1 MHITAI
7 EFYILPGDPVV
18 RQVSSKGRGTI
29 EPVPGNLSGLHT
41 HSMGFRGGEADAVI
55 SYSDEHPSPTYRSV
69 LRLVTDGG
77 IDAYADYGTGFH
89 ADDLEWQ
96 AKGFMTTIAPMLV
109 GVDPLDREYVWQRLW
124 YAQRFFYTGRG
135 LVDTID
141 NMLWDMA
148 SRLARVPLFKLLGGY
163 RERIPAYRNIG
174 GSTIDALVADAIRAK
189 EQGFFGCKDHSYRGA
204 KGNIELATALRR
216 AVGDD
221 FYLMH
226 DPVESYDYDEA
237 VQVGLAL
244 EKLNYRWMEEPLQ
257 DYDLMGLKKL
267 SDRLDLPIQAME
279 WIGYIGGQPFNASPF
294 LGMQIVDII
303 RQRGVG
309 ITGQIK
315 LAHAAESFGLQVHG
329 GNPHVILAI
338 RNDPL
343 FEAAGWGTTPQ
354 ETELTTRGT
363 VVVQDGYMSIAWSDR
378 APQEPDW
385 DERAKQAIS
394 VVRWPR

>member
-1 MHITAI
+1 MKITSI
-7 EFYILPGDPVV
+7 EFYIVPDKPVV
-18 RQVSSKGRGTI
+18 RQASSQRRGTI

-41 HSMGFRGGEADAVI
+41 HSMGFRSGEGDPII
-55 SYSDEHPSPTYRSV
+55 SYSDAQPSLTYRAL

-77 IDAYADYGTGFH
+77 IDAYGDYASGFH

-96 AKGFMTTIAPMLV
+96 AKGFMTTIAPLLV

-148 SRLARVPLFKLLGGY
+148 SRQARMPLYKLLGGY
-163 RERIPAYRNIG
+163 RDRIPAYRNIG
-174 GSTIDALVADAIRAK
+174 GSTIDALVADAVKAK
-189 EQGFFGCKDHSYRGA
+189 EEGFYGCKDHSYRGVR
-204 KGNIELATALRR
+204 GNIELATALRR

-237 VQVGLAL
+237 VQVGRAL
-244 EKLNYRWMEEPLQ
+244 EALNYRWMEEPLQ

-279 WIGYIGGQPFNASPF
+279 WIGYIGGQPFSASPF

-303 RQRGVG
+303 RQRAVG

-315 LAHAAESFGLQVHG
+315 LAHAAESFGVQVHG

-343 FEAAGWGTTPQ
+343 FEAGGWGITPP
-354 ETELTTRGT
+354 EAELDIRGS
-363 VVVQDGYMSIAWSDR
+363 VVVKDGYMSIAWADR
-378 APQEPDW
+378 LPQDPDW
-385 DERAKQAIS
+385 DDLGRKAVSI
-394 VVRWPR
+394 VRWPQ